1 MNRKNNQTIE
11 ELKAKKVMDLKS
23 LRNTLSCI
31 VKQNHNL
38 KKEAERLKK
47 KINLAALQQT
57 SAMARDNRHID
68 DDDRISLNL
77 SPDHSDT

>member
-1 MNRKNNQTIE
+1 
-11 ELKAKKVMDLKS
+11 MDLKS

>member
-1 MNRKNNQTIE
+1 
-11 ELKAKKVMDLKS
+11 
-23 LRNTLSCI
+23 

>member
-1 MNRKNNQTIE
+1 MNRRSNETLE
-11 ELKAKKVMDLKS
+11 EFKTKKVGDLKN

-38 KKEAERLKK
+38 KKETERLKK
-47 KINLAALQQT
+47 KITAIAAQQT
-57 SAMARDNRHID
+57 GGRDPRIND
-68 DDDRISLNL
+68 DERIELKL